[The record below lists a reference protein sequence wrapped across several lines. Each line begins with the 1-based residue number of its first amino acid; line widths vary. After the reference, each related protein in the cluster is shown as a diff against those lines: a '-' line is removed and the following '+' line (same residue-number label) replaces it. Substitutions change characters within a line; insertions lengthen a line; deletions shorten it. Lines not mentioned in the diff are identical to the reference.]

1 MKIQVQQRGGFAGVT
16 HTLVDLDSDTL
27 TPAMAAQIETLA
39 KSMES
44 VAAAKRRSSPT
55 PGADYLMYDVTL
67 EDGANSRTL
76 TLVDDD
82 SAGAEPIRTLV
93 DQLSRLARDL
103 H

>member
-16 HTLVDLDSDTL
+16 HTLVELDSDTL
-27 TPAMAAQIETLA
+27 SPAVAAKIESLA

-44 VAAAKRRSSPT
+44 AAQARRRSSPS
-55 PGADYLMYDVTL
+55 PGADYLMYDVIL
-67 EDGANSRTL
+67 DDGTSSRTL

-82 SAGAEPIRTLV
+82 SAAVEPIRALLH
-93 DQLSRLARDL
+93 QLSVLARSV